1 LVVDGWTSVVAVPAT
16 AKREPRQTGHEFMS
30 WKIWSLKKSVWVF
43 HVNTGACNNCDI
55 EIINLLTPKYDV
67 ERLGIKLVGSPRHA
81 DALLVTGVVTAQA
94 APRLREVYRQTPKP
108 CIVFA
113 IGACA
118 CETGIFN
125 GAYHVV
131 GPVDK
136 IIREIDP
143 EAIIAYVPGCPP
155 KPEAMISGVVKAL
168 SIL

>member
-1 LVVDGWTSVVAVPAT
+1 LVVDGWTSVIAVPAT

-55 EIINLLTPKYDV
+55 EIVNLLTPKYDV
-67 ERLGIKLVGSPRHA
+67 ERFGIKLVGSPRHA

-94 APRLREVYRQTPKP
+94 APRLREVYRQTSKP
-108 CIVFA
+108 CVVFA

-136 IIREIDP
+136 IIREVDP
-143 EAIIAYVPGCPP
+143 NAIIAYVPGCPP

-168 SIL
+168 SVL